1 MMKMKFIYAVAALT
15 LGAASLKAQQMPAYL
30 DGKQPVEV
38 RVKDALSRMT
48 LEEKVKLC
56 TAQSKFSSHGVPRLG
71 IPELWMSDGPHGV
84 REEILWDSWDNAEW
98 TNDSCTAFPALT
110 CLAATWNPK
119 MSAIYGKAIGEE
131 ARYRRKD
138 VLLGP
143 GVNIYRTPLNGRNFE
158 YMGEDPYLS
167 SIMVV
172 PYIKGVQ
179 SNGVSTCVK
188 HYALNNQE
196 VGREKI
202 DVELSDRALYEI
214 YLPAFKAAIVEGGSW
229 SIMGSYNMVRGQ
241 HACHNDL
248 LLNKILKGEW
258 KFDGCVV
265 TDWGG
270 AHDTKEA
277 ALNGLDIE
285 MGTYTDGLSS
295 GKRFAYDDY
304 YLASAYLKGL
314 QDGTYPMSTVDDK
327 ASRILRLIFR
337 TAMNSSRPWGSYTT
351 EEHYNVARTVAEEG
365 IVLLK
370 NETNMKKET
379 VLPLDGSKYRSI
391 LVVGENATRRLTE
404 GGGSSVLKV
413 KKEVSPLAGLKA
425 KFGDKIK
432 YTMGYASGKPVYNLE
447 MKSDL
452 NADSLRAEA
461 VKQAADADLVIFVG
475 GLNKN
480 TYQDCENTDRKSLA
494 LPFGQSELINDML
507 KVNKNVVVV
516 LLSGNAVEM
525 PWIKSVPSIV
535 QAWYL
540 GTESGNAIA
549 NVLTGEV
556 NPSGKL
562 PFSFPVKLAD
572 NAAQSFGT
580 ISYPG
585 DGVKEVYKE
594 DILVGYRW
602 HDTKKIPALFPFGY
616 GLSYTQFKYGKA
628 IADKKNISGS
638 EEITIT
644 IPVKNIGK
652 VKGKE
657 VVQLYVGDEK
667 CSVLRPVK
675 ELKAFQKIELAPG
688 EEQVVSFK
696 IGKDA
701 LKFFSETVHDWV
713 AEPGAFKIYIGS
725 SSADIKS
732 TVEFALN

>member
-1 MMKMKFIYAVAALT
+1 MKTKLFYVVMGLALG
-15 LGAASLKAQQMPAYL
+15 LNPLKAQQTPAYL
-30 DGKQPVEV
+30 DDTQPIEV
-38 RVKDALSRMT
+38 RIKDALSRMT

-71 IPELWMSDGPHGV
+71 IPEIWMSDGPHGV
-84 REEILWDSWDNAEW
+84 REEILWDSWGNAEW

-110 CLAATWNPK
+110 CLAATWNPQ
-119 MSAIYGKAIGEE
+119 MSAIYGKAVGEE

-138 VLLGP
+138 ILLGP

-158 YMGEDPYLS
+158 YMGEDPFLS
-167 SIMVV
+167 STMVV

-179 SNGVSTCVK
+179 SNGVATCVK

-196 VGREKI
+196 AWRGHI
-202 DVELSDRALYEI
+202 DVELSDRALNEI

-229 SIMGSYNMVRGQ
+229 SIMGSYNKVRGE

-285 MGTYTDGLSS
+285 MGSYTNGLSS
-295 GKRFAYDDY
+295 GKNFAYDNY
-304 YLASAYLKGL
+304 YLASDYLKGIK
-314 QDGTYPMSTVDDK
+314 DGTYPLSGLEDK
-327 ASRILRLIFR
+327 ATRILRLIFR
-337 TAMNSSRPWGSYTT
+337 TAMNSKRPWGSFTT
-351 EEHYNVARTVAEEG
+351 EAHYDVARTVAEEG

-370 NETNMKKET
+370 NEAYKKKGT
-379 VLPLDGSKYRSI
+379 ILPLDGNKYRTI

-413 KKEVSPLAGLKA
+413 KKEVSPLTGLQT

-432 YTMGYASGKPVYNLE
+432 YTLGYASGSAAYDSENEATYNT
-447 MKSDL
+447 
-452 NADSLRAEA
+452 DSLHAEA
-461 VKQAADADLVIFVG
+461 VKQAADADLIVFVG

-480 TYQDCENTDRKSLA
+480 HFQDSEGADRKSMA
-494 LPFGQSELINDML
+494 LPFGQSELINDLL
-507 KVNKNVVVV
+507 KVNKNIVVV

-525 PWIKSVPSIV
+525 PWVKNIPSIL

-540 GTESGNAIA
+540 GSESGNAIA

-572 NAAQSFGT
+572 NAAHSFGT

-585 DGVKEVYKE
+585 DSIKEIYKE

-602 HDTKKIPALFPFGY
+602 HDTKKIPALFPFGH

-628 IADKKNISGS
+628 ATDKNNLSGA
-638 EEITIT
+638 EEITVSV
-644 IPVKNIGK
+644 PVKNIGS

-657 VVQLYVGDEK
+657 VIQLYVGEEK
-667 CSVLRPVK
+667 CSVLRPLK
-675 ELKAFQKIELAPG
+675 ELKSFQKIELAPG
-688 EEQVVSFK
+688 EEQTVSFK
-696 IGKDA
+696 IGVGA
-701 LKFFSETVHDWV
+701 LKFYSETAHDWV
-713 AEPGAFKIYIGS
+713 SEPGRFKLYIGS
-725 SSADIKS
+725 SSTDIRS
-732 TVEFALN
+732 TVSFILN